1 MQVYLFEAGV
11 VKWLAPDDPVQDLPA
26 HSFVWVS
33 LTMETLTTD
42 LETLQ
47 KWALYVG
54 GSALFDLHC
63 KDLASVSHPS
73 DYDFTSVY
81 DLIIFRKL
89 VTQLLDP
96 DLLAKEPKKIFKLL
110 DTCALGFVL
119 FDRLL
124 ISVHPPDD
132 DTAHVAVTRFIAAD
146 HLKQS
151 LVQDTVENAFT
162 GRWRVP
168 TSVTDLMLRMI
179 NTMVDRYLEIRKD
192 LSKGLEVWQQEL
204 LKPNPSI
211 TDWQGWMDLRN
222 QLHMLED
229 LCEEQQD
236 AISEWLDAMHE
247 QLPGEL
253 LAQERDY
260 LFARANDVI
269 EHIAR
274 VVHHVRRLEQSAESS
289 IQIYFGAQSY
299 RTNHIMRTL
308 TVLTAVFLPLN
319 LMTGFFGMNFEFL
332 PLIHNQLG
340 LIWAVSTMVLIALA
354 LLLFFWRKRY
364 LARTKL

>member
-1 MQVYLFEAGV
+1 MQAYSFDNGM
-11 VKWLAPDDPVQDLPA
+11 VKILPTEKVVQDLPPHA
-26 HSFVWVS
+26 FVW
-33 LTMETLTTD
+33 LTLSPDEFAKQLP
-42 LETLQ
+42 LVQE
-47 KWALYVG
+47 WAQLLG
-54 GSALFDLHC
+54 GSTLLDLHC
-63 KDLASVSHPS
+63 QDLASVLHPS

-89 VTQLLDP
+89 LTQVADQSLLV
-96 DLLAKEPKKIFKLL
+96 KQPKTIFRHL

-124 ISVHPPDD
+124 ISVHPKDD
-132 DTAHVAVTRFIAAD
+132 DTAQVAATRFIAQS
-146 HLKQS
+146 KQE
-151 LVQDTVENAFT
+151 TVLNTEITDSALL
-162 GRWRVP
+162 GRWRP
-168 TSVTDLMLRMI
+168 PASAADLMLRMI
-179 NTMVDRYLEIRKD
+179 NSVVDRYLDVRKD
-192 LSKGLEVWQQEL
+192 LTKGLEVWQTEL
-204 LKPNPSI
+204 LKPNPNI
-211 TDWQGWMDLRN
+211 NDWQGLMEVRN

-229 LCEEQQD
+229 LCEEQHD

-253 LAQERDY
+253 EASERDY

-269 EHIAR
+269 EHISR

-289 IQIYFGAQSY
+289 IQIYFGAQSH
-299 RTNHIMRTL
+299 RTNNIMRTL

-319 LMTGFFGMNFEFL
+319 LITGFFGMNFEFL
-332 PLIHNQLG
+332 PLIHNKSG
-340 LIWAVSTMVLIALA
+340 LVWAVISMLMIAIA